1 MKDKK
6 EKGRGKFN
14 SVFLEE
20 TEVSA
25 PSASLA
31 NRLLVGTRRTFTSL
45 QYENFLY
52 LWVGGWFSNV
62 GTWIQSVALN
72 WLVWEISRSSVSLG
86 IVQFANTIP
95 VFLLA
100 FYAGVIADR
109 ISRKKLIYWSNLFSM
124 LFAFMLGFLVGT
136 NLISM
141 YSIIVLSLFS
151 GVAFAFAFP
160 SWQSIISELI
170 PKKDLMNAIALNSVQ
185 FHAARLLGPSIAG
198 FIVAHMGM
206 NWAFYLNAMSFLSV
220 LIALS
225 MVSYTPDYENRS
237 AGNSFS
243 EIVEGFKY
251 AWEKKQVFKYLMAVG
266 AISVFGLAFYIVL
279 VPIFAGKILNV
290 GVKGY
295 GFLLGA
301 NGFGALVGSLTVA
314 WLSGKKAP
322 QQIVR
327 VSIPAFGLSLLYFAF
342 SRNYYLSLTLM
353 FVAGFFFL
361 MTNSTLNTGV
371 QAAVDNRFRGRIM
384 SIFFW
389 MFMGTSP
396 FGSLMA
402 GYLGKIFG
410 IKGAT
415 AFGAAIIV
423 LLGIAI
429 NFQLMKGRIK
439 KK

>member
-6 EKGRGKFN
+6 EKGPQKFN

-20 TEVSA
+20 AEVSA
-25 PSASLA
+25 PSASLVS
-31 NRLLVGTRRTFTSL
+31 RLIITTERTFASL
-45 QYENFLY
+45 KYESFLY

-72 WLVWEISRSSVSLG
+72 WLVWEISKSSVSLG

-109 ISRKKLIYWSNLFSM
+109 ISRKKLIYWSNFFSM
-124 LFAFMLGFLVGT
+124 LFAFMLGFLVGADR
-136 NLISM
+136 ISI
-141 YSIIVLSLFS
+141 YSIIVLSLFA
-151 GVAFAFAFP
+151 GIAFAFAFP
-160 SWQSIISELI
+160 SWQAIISELI

-198 FIVAHMGM
+198 FIVAHLGM
-206 NWAFYLNAMSFLSV
+206 KWAFYVNAISFLSV

-225 MVSYTPDYENRS
+225 MVSYTPDYESRPT
-237 AGNSFS
+237 GNSFS
-243 EIVEGFKY
+243 EIIDGFKY
-251 AWEKKQVFKYLMAVG
+251 AWKKRQVFNYLIAVG
-266 AISVFGLAFYIVL
+266 AISIFGMAFYTVL
-279 VPIFAGKILNV
+279 VPVFAGEILDV

-314 WLSGKKAP
+314 WLSGRRSP
-322 QQIVR
+322 RQIVG
-327 VSIPAFGLSLLYFAF
+327 VSIPAFGFSTLGFAF
-342 SRNYYLSLTLM
+342 SGNYFLSLALI

-410 IKGAT
+410 IRGAT
-415 AFGAAIIV
+415 AFGAAVIV
-423 LLGIAI
+423 LLGII
-429 NFQLMKGRIK
+429 VNFQLVSGKIK
-439 KK
+439 KM